1 MNNRVA
7 AKIIIVLL
15 SIWCV
20 VVVIGYFNNVTI
32 TFPFSIS
39 DGHDVPEHRLHAIR
53 LSLMTSFVY
62 FSIRYFFVGSVK
74 LYPVQVLGIIL
85 FHLSVVGSLVFYVQ
99 GVNKSEYLQML
110 FWLPASLILYFAGK
124 SEFKYF

>member
-1 MNNRVA
+1 M
-7 AKIIIVLL
+7 LTL
-15 SIWCV
+15 WCAM
-20 VVVIGYFNNVTI
+20 VVIGYFYNVTI

-39 DGHDVPEHRLHAIR
+39 DDHSVPEHRLHAIR
-53 LSLMTSFVY
+53 LSLMTAFIY

-74 LYPVQVLGIIL
+74 FYPVQVLAIIL
-85 FHLSVVGSLVFYVQ
+85 FHLSVVGSLVFYVE
-99 GVNKSEYLQML
+99 GANKGEYLQML

>member
-20 VVVIGYFNNVTI
+20 MVVIGYFFNVTI
-32 TFPFSIS
+32 IFPFSIS
-39 DGHDVPEHRLHAIR
+39 DGHSVPEHRLHAIR
-53 LSLMTSFVY
+53 LSLMTSFVD

-85 FHLSVVGSLVFYVQ
+85 FHLSVVGSLVFYVE
-99 GVNKSEYLQML
+99 GANKSEYLQMF

>member
-1 MNNRVA
+1 MNNGVA

-20 VVVIGYFNNVTI
+20 MVVIGYFFNVTI
-32 TFPFSIS
+32 IFPFSIS
-39 DGHDVPEHRLHAIR
+39 DGHSVPEHRLHAIR

-99 GVNKSEYLQML
+99 GVDKSEYLQML